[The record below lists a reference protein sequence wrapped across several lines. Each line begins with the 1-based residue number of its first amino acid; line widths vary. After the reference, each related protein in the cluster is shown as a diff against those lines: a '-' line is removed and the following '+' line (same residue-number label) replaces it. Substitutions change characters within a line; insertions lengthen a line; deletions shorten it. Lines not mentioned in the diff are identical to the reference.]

1 MKNPTPL
8 SDFLNGGSIAGLLLQ
23 DDTEDGFDTQAN
35 GFSDEED
42 ESYDEPDLL
51 PESKLIQTAESM
63 SIKNQIIDNKMV
75 LLLKKKTYQENIETV
90 LGVTWEKFCFHCD
103 NGLNGGDANEDDITS
118 MYKDVEEKAIGAIQ
132 LVRLH
137 EIMLQDQTPDIS
149 CRDKLLNI
157 LPSLAVEMINENT
170 LALHRLLK
178 LAIVDLAKAVE
189 SNMKTVALKNTFQ
202 GVEFTTT
209 EWGTKLLTA
218 DYLQNIKNDTQ
229 LCMLVLK
236 NTNRYPFTDLTLDIY
251 KERKTAAMQFL
262 DHHFGSTIVL
272 HKNLITDDI
281 YKMDIM
287 EKLSSQN
294 MDGNLSQD
302 AFAKMYE
309 EKKGEERIT
318 LRKDQLTYLVNY
330 GDYVYLDELQNCV
343 EFNLKTNVA
352 LTKDDIEIRLAN
364 AKYGQKHAVISEFL
378 ENFPKMYHI
387 IMETVKPFLNKIAQK
402 ELDELLQQDGETDPY
417 YSTFINNGNFFNR
430 EMYVDVR
437 HLWMEKGEGGFS
449 TNFAVQHPSSL
460 KIRSRF

>member
-1 MKNPTPL
+1 
-8 SDFLNGGSIAGLLLQ
+8 
-23 DDTEDGFDTQAN
+23 
-35 GFSDEED
+35 
-42 ESYDEPDLL
+42 
-51 PESKLIQTAESM
+51 
-63 SIKNQIIDNKMV
+63 
-75 LLLKKKTYQENIETV
+75 
-90 LGVTWEKFCFHCD
+90 
-103 NGLNGGDANEDDITS
+103 
-118 MYKDVEEKAIGAIQ
+118 
-132 LVRLH
+132 
-137 EIMLQDQTPDIS
+137 
-149 CRDKLLNI
+149 
-157 LPSLAVEMINENT
+157 
-170 LALHRLLK
+170 
-178 LAIVDLAKAVE
+178 
-189 SNMKTVALKNTFQ
+189 
-202 GVEFTTT
+202 
-209 EWGTKLLTA
+209 
-218 DYLQNIKNDTQ
+218 
-229 LCMLVLK
+229 MLVLK

-318 LRKDQLTYLVNY
+318 LQKDQLRYLVNY